1 MRFKRNLTV
10 ILAFL
15 GCLALSAVELGEI
28 RVQSQSSSVPMSV
41 LEQIVSYTVSSKVGG
56 EFKPNVVS
64 EDIGRLVKSGK
75 FDDVRISTDVAKD
88 GKVILTFVL
97 KPKPV
102 VGDIYIKGANIY
114 TSKKLAKLLKLEP
127 GEILDENILA
137 TDREALLKKY
147 RDAGY
152 YGTMVTST
160 RSEEKD
166 GKVDISYVI
175 REENRYK
182 LKQVYFENNT
192 VFDIGELRSALVTR
206 RQWWRYILRLG
217 NYYNEQ
223 NLVLDKDKLK
233 HLYGT
238 KGYLDFSVVE
248 VKQEPI
254 ENGKWIKITFVLEEG
269 RQYKVGKIT
278 VEGNERFK
286 SEDLLKYAK
295 SKEGDVYDVDRE
307 SADTEAMRSEYER
320 LGYMDLRFYPLH
332 DKNKESGIVDVRYK
346 VNEGGISNIR
356 NVVITGNEITK
367 DEVIRR
373 ELLIGPGDLGDMGK
387 VRASK
392 QRLLN
397 MGYFESVEMLPVAT
411 DEPGVKDLNIDL
423 KEKATGQI
431 SLGAG
436 FSSED
441 SAIAFIEFTETN
453 FDLGRLLDW
462 PPKGG
467 GQRLRIRTQ
476 VGNDVTNVV
485 ISHIE
490 PWFLDRRLE
499 LSTDIFWRERFE
511 DEYDQ
516 RNLGAGQTLSWP
528 VSFRIPGLEHIENWR
543 VGLGYRFE
551 HVKISDVDK
560 HNPDKAMQSG
570 DFVRGHILADE
581 EDTYW
586 ANRLILRF
594 VRDTRNSFLY
604 PTRGS
609 RLVLQAEYVTEALGS
624 YESYGRYSANYT
636 QYTPF
641 IRDLILKLEAGYS
654 TSDGDKM
661 AIFDRYFA
669 GGIGTVRGFKR
680 RDVAPVDC
688 YKDPLG
694 GNSMFTGTVE
704 IIKPIKDIMFIS
716 TFLDAGNVWWD
727 EFEFD
732 ELNYSVGVGIQFRAL
747 PISIYYGHPISTAY
761 DHLDGKSG
769 RIHFNIGISY

>member
-1 MRFKRNLTV
+1 MKLKRNLMV
-10 ILAFL
+10 LWAFL
-15 GCLALSAVELGEI
+15 CCLALTAVELGEI
-28 RVQSQSSSVPMSV
+28 RVQSKSSGVPMSV
-41 LEQIVSYTVSSKVGG
+41 LEQIVSYTVVSKVGD
-56 EFKPNVVS
+56 EFKANVVS

-75 FDDVRISTDVAKD
+75 FDDVRITTDVAKD
-88 GKVILTFVL
+88 GKVILTFIL

-114 TSKKLAKLLKLEP
+114 KPKKLVTLLKLEP
-127 GEILDENILA
+127 GQILDEKILA
-137 TDREALLKKY
+137 ADREALLQKY
-147 RDAGY
+147 RNAGY
-152 YGTMVTST
+152 YGTTVTST

-166 GKVDISYVI
+166 GKVDVSYVI
-175 REENRYK
+175 REETRYK

-192 VFDIGELRSALVTR
+192 AFDLGKLRSEIVTR

-223 NLVLDKDKLK
+223 NLALDKDRLK

-238 KGYLDFSVVE
+238 RGYLDFAVTE

-254 ENGKWIKITFVLEEG
+254 EDGKWIKVTFVLEEG

-286 SEDLLKYAK
+286 EEDLLKLATT
-295 SKEGDVYDVDRE
+295 KEGDLYDVDRE
-307 SADTEAMRSEYER
+307 SADTEAMRGEYER
-320 LGYMDLRFYPLH
+320 LGYMDLRFYPVH
-332 DKNKESGIVDVRYK
+332 EKNKEKCIVNVHYK
-346 VNEGGISNIR
+346 VTEGGISNIR
-356 NVVITGNEITK
+356 NVVITGNEITR

-373 ELLIGPGDLGDMGK
+373 ELVIGPGDLGDMGK

-392 QRLLN
+392 QRLMNL
-397 MGYFESVEMLPVAT
+397 GYFETVEMLPVAT
-411 DEPGVKDLNIDL
+411 DEPALKDLKIDL

-436 FSSED
+436 FSTED

-453 FDLGRLLDW
+453 FDLSRIFNW
-462 PPKGG
+462 PPKGA
-467 GQRLRIRTQ
+467 GQRFRVRTQ
-476 VGNDVTNVV
+476 VGDDVLNAS
-485 ISHIE
+485 ISLTE

-499 LSTDIFWRERFE
+499 LTTDLFWRERFE

-516 RNLGAGQTLSWP
+516 RNVGGGQTLSWP
-528 VSFRIPGLEHIENWR
+528 VSFRIPGFKHIENWR
-543 VGLGYRFE
+543 FGVGYRVE
-551 HVKISDVDK
+551 HVKISDVDT
-560 HNPDKAMQSG
+560 HNPIYAMTNG
-570 DFVRGHILADE
+570 DFVKGHILADE
-581 EDTYW
+581 EGTYW
-586 ANRLILRF
+586 ANRMF
-594 VRDTRNSFLY
+594 VRMTRDTRNAFNY
-604 PTRGS
+604 PTKGS
-609 RLVLQAEYVTEALGS
+609 KFIVQGEYVTEAFGS
-624 YESYGRYSANYT
+624 YDSYGRYSINWT
-636 QYTPF
+636 NYTPF
-641 IRDLILKLEAGYS
+641 IRDLVLKLDAGYS
-654 TSDGDKM
+654 TSDGDEM

-704 IIKPIKDIMFIS
+704 IIKPIKDFMFVS
-716 TFLDAGNVWWD
+716 TFMDAGNVWWD
-727 EFEFD
+727 ECDFGK
-732 ELNYSVGVGIQFRAL
+732 LNYSIGLGVQFRAL
-747 PISIYYGHPISTAY
+747 PISIYYGYPISTAY